1 MTDQIEQQ
9 DLREYPTPDVV
20 VFSFCSLIPANY
32 AEPIGSLQ
40 EIGRVNKGN
49 ESASGGSMGVVG
61 TVTFVGKSAMVWFG
75 WGDTDQRPLVE
86 RDAKSSL
93 KLGNGLPVMGCMSM
107 STPRSN
113 YSGAMHDGDPP
124 STQLV
129 GGPSEEDMVL
139 GMQMSTRLAKR
150 TGWPVFVS
158 CGLNAASG
166 EGMEGMG
173 AGTGGMLGQKMA
185 ALAEREAGRIILR
198 RRKMVEG

>member
-61 TVTFVGKSAMVWFG
+61 TVTFVGKSPMVWFG

-93 KLGNGLPVMGCMSM
+93 KLGNGRYL
-107 STPRSN
+107 
-113 YSGAMHDGDPP
+113 
-124 STQLV
+124 LV
-129 GGPSEEDMVL
+129 QVH
-139 GMQMSTRLAKR
+139 Q
-150 TGWPVFVS
+150 
-158 CGLNAASG
+158 
-166 EGMEGMG
+166 
-173 AGTGGMLGQKMA
+173 
-185 ALAEREAGRIILR
+185 
-198 RRKMVEG
+198 